1 MTMPE
6 DQITFRTNPRI
17 KAAIAELVRQKSY
30 RNTSDFVNHAI
41 LLTFQ
46 LERIQIEGQPVG
58 PDPVADFFD
67 SLKGREILRE
77 VILAARES

>member
-1 MTMPE
+1 MPA
-6 DQITFRTNPRI
+6 DQITFRTDPRI
-17 KAAIAELVRQKSY
+17 KARIAALVATGEY
-30 RNTSDFVNHAI
+30 RNLSEFINHAI